1 MNNGNDKNRIGKI
14 KSKFKLKFSKKNI
27 SIKTRILLSILCLII
42 IVFMIILVS
51 FNVFLDTYIKTT
63 ANEELTKSTEI
74 VEHMDSNFRP
84 IKPPQDDGKLPPKV
98 LSNFMRNVQ
107 DKVRM
112 AETQSDAD
120 AMVVD
125 SKYNLIFPT
134 REDDFLKNVD
144 EMELIRECIQNEK
157 LDLNSD
163 ENTRISTRNKDY
175 YISTV
180 KITSIYG
187 EQDKYLILF
196 IDISKTLNLAQKI
209 NIVLISVMCFAGILA
224 IFTAVILSEKIA
236 KPIKELCE
244 FAKKMGQG
252 DFKRTYFDFSDKEL
266 VELSTVMNKSAE
278 YLDKYDNE
286 QKYFFKM
293 HLMN

>member
-1 MNNGNDKNRIGKI
+1 MKNGNDKNRIGKI

-63 ANEELTKSTEI
+63 ANEELTKSTET

-84 IKPPQDDGKLPPKV
+84 IKPPQYDGKLPPKV

-125 SKYNLIFPT
+125 S
-134 REDDFLKNVD
+134 
-144 EMELIRECIQNEK
+144 
-157 LDLNSD
+157 
-163 ENTRISTRNKDY
+163 
-175 YISTV
+175 
-180 KITSIYG
+180 
-187 EQDKYLILF
+187 
-196 IDISKTLNLAQKI
+196 
-209 NIVLISVMCFAGILA
+209 
-224 IFTAVILSEKIA
+224 
-236 KPIKELCE
+236 
-244 FAKKMGQG
+244 
-252 DFKRTYFDFSDKEL
+252 
-266 VELSTVMNKSAE
+266 
-278 YLDKYDNE
+278 
-286 QKYFFKM
+286 
-293 HLMN
+293 